1 MACKFFVDDSLC
13 RCAAVRGFLVPS
25 LHERERYCASDTP
38 ERCPTFRAQAARGAA
53 LPEEVYYALWL
64 PWTKTARVDEEAVA
78 LAAGDEA
85 SV

>member
-1 MACKFFVDDSLC
+1 MTMSCPHLVEGALC

-25 LHERERYCASDTP
+25 VHERERFCHGDGHPS
-38 ERCPTFRAQAARGAA
+38 CPTFRAYAARGGA

-64 PWTKTARVDEEAVA
+64 PWSRAPE
-78 LAAGDEA
+78 LSSGDEDEPQP